1 MLRTGIH
8 AVATI
13 CTALLAT
20 TLALGTPAVAQ
31 AATPGVSAGFTGG
44 ELRGATLVQP
54 LGERNESDLPWTN
67 PAGREF
73 PWT

>member
-8 AVATI
+8 AAAAI

-20 TLALGTPAVAQ
+20 TLALGTPAAAQ
-31 AATPGVSAGFTGG
+31 AAAPGVSAGFTGG
-44 ELRGATLVQP
+44 ELGGATLVQP

>member
-1 MLRTGIH
+1 MSRTGIH
-8 AVATI
+8 TVAAI

-20 TLALGTPAVAQ
+20 TLALGTPAAAQ
-31 AATPGVSAGFTGG
+31 AATPGMSAGFTGG
-44 ELRGATLVQP
+44 ELGGATPVQL

-67 PAGREF
+67 PGGREF